1 MFGNH
6 SHKWITD
13 ILQDSVKFINRL
25 AAEDTKYTN
34 QQFAL
39 VQKQLQRINNKLFTE
54 QENIDFYLSEIFK
67 KEESN
72 VR

>member
-54 QENIDFYLSEIFK
+54 QENIDFYLS
-67 KEESN
+67 
-72 VR
+72 